1 MANHQPGAKLKLP
14 PLFFAATSMAGLFLA
29 GGVLGL
35 FAPQVIPA
43 LADKAVAWSLLG
55 VGIALDGWAV
65 FQLISASRKPNP

>member
-1 MANHQPGAKLKLP
+1 MADNQSRAKLKLP
-14 PLFFAATSMAGLFLA
+14 PQFFAATSMAGLFLV

-55 VGIALDGWAV
+55 VGVALDGWAV
-65 FQLISASRKPNP
+65 LQLISASRKPNP